1 VTPLKRV
8 ATVLSE
14 YKPPSFSWNV
24 SEADQPGAYDHYRDS
39 FTDLYDV
46 VDAHGPGRNNFTS
59 RTSLTLFRAGVI
71 AHGRST
77 AQTLIRT
84 PERIRRS
91 GIDSVN
97 LTLVNGSMVGDSN
110 GRNVSTAGGTVH
122 LQDMS
127 RPSRSRWRRLDI
139 INLTIPRERVAH
151 LLAETDIHGT
161 VIDSEFDSHRLIAH
175 HLNVFS
181 HIAPSLT
188 EEEGEAA
195 ITAALLIVERGLG
208 RESIASAAQ
217 TQAIYRTVHETAVR
231 FISRHL
237 LAPDLNVATIARA
250 CAVSRATLYRA
261 FDNHG
266 GVAAQIQRMR
276 LDRARQALRSRFDGV
291 PTITDI
297 AFDYGFS
304 SQGHFSRAYRAR
316 FGYSPSDEPS
326 LWGEQRAGMRL
337 PLGEIQHD
345 RVADWL
351 RSGL

>member
-1 VTPLKRV
+1 MN
-8 ATVLSE
+8 E
-14 YKPPSFSWNV
+14 YKPPSFSWDV
-24 SEADQPGAYDHYRDS
+24 SEGAEPGAYDRYRDS
-39 FTDLYDV
+39 FADLYDV
-46 VDAHGPGRNNFTS
+46 ADVHGPARSHFTS
-59 RTSLTLFRAGVI
+59 RTSLTLFQAGVI

-91 GIDSVN
+91 GIDSLN
-97 LTLVNGSMVGDSN
+97 LTFVKAPMVGDSS

-127 RPSRSRWRRLDI
+127 RPSRSRWRRLHI
-139 INLTIPRERVAH
+139 INLTIPRERVTRW
-151 LLAETDIHGT
+151 LAGTDIHGA
-161 VIDSEFDSHRLIAH
+161 VLNSDIGCGQLITH

-181 HIAPSLT
+181 QIAPSLT
-188 EEEGEAA
+188 EAEGEAA
-195 ITAALLIVERGLG
+195 IEAALLIVERALG
-208 RESIASAAQ
+208 RETFASAAQ
-217 TQAIYRTVHETAVR
+217 VAAIYRTVHETAIR
-231 FISRHL
+231 FISRNL

-250 CAVSRATLYRA
+250 CAVSRTTLYRA
-261 FDNHG
+261 FDRHG
-266 GVAAQIQRMR
+266 GVAGQIQRMR
-276 LDRARQALRSRFDGV
+276 LDRAREALRLRRDGV
-291 PTITDI
+291 PTVTDI

-326 LWGEQRAGMRL
+326 LWGSRRIGAGL